1 MNRLFKDN
9 SADSATKFFEN
20 ESIYASRNIGIRIKN
35 VVKKFKQF
43 GKVKNAVR
51 NLSLNIYEGQIS
63 VLLGHNGAGKSTTIS
78 IITGLATADEG
89 SVLINGKDVK
99 EDSDE
104 ARSVRE

>member
-1 MNRLFKDN
+1 
-9 SADSATKFFEN
+9 
-20 ESIYASRNIGIRIKN
+20 

-78 IITGLATADEG
+78 IITGLATADDG

-104 ARSVRE
+104 ARSVIRQLA